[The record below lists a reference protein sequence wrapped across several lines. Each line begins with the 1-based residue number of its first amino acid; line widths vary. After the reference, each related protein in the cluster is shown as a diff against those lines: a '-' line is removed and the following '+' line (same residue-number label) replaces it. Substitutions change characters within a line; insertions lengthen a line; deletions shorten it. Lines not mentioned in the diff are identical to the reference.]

1 MNIGV
6 FPTARRQLK
15 RDRSIRACTPCRTRK
30 VKCDLGRPTCGQCQ
44 KHSSACEYSSRK
56 RTAEQRASG
65 EQSAQAQANT
75 SSSTTTLWAGS
86 PGKAASDD
94 PRYVSGV
101 SWLPDTLAHIST
113 NTPADNVA
121 ISSESDQR
129 SNTIGDASPVIVEAR
144 SLVQSDVQ
152 GLENL
157 VEWYLENC
165 HVYTPVSSARHVKH
179 LLSICVSSTNTMSAD
194 DLLLIVAMAYT
205 SSIYIE
211 AWNPSAKLSAPSHTW
226 QRLGDALLSAQGYPH
241 RACLESIRPAILLA
255 QQGVSE
261 KPIHPD
267 PSKITILARVT
278 QMAGLQQDPALLKL
292 PPDQCSDRRK
302 LYWLVRELDLGFSV
316 AHGLPCLLKSSN
328 SSVEPLH
335 HEETV
340 AAIFLNFRVRATNV
354 FEKILEK
361 VYGPRRCLVST
372 VVDLQAEVQQLESE
386 ANTLVTKYR
395 TESGAAGRFVAYAVE
410 MIVARLCYT
419 LNQPY
424 LRDPSW
430 GQRCR
435 NL

>member
-1 MNIGV
+1 
-6 FPTARRQLK
+6 
-15 RDRSIRACTPCRTRK
+15 
-30 VKCDLGRPTCGQCQ
+30 
-44 KHSSACEYSSRK
+44 
-56 RTAEQRASG
+56 
-65 EQSAQAQANT
+65 
-75 SSSTTTLWAGS
+75 
-86 PGKAASDD
+86 
-94 PRYVSGV
+94 
-101 SWLPDTLAHIST
+101 
-113 NTPADNVA
+113 
-121 ISSESDQR
+121 
-129 SNTIGDASPVIVEAR
+129 
-144 SLVQSDVQ
+144 
-152 GLENL
+152 
-157 VEWYLENC
+157 
-165 HVYTPVSSARHVKH
+165 
-179 LLSICVSSTNTMSAD
+179 MSAD
-194 DLLLIVAMAYT
+194 DLLLIVAMAYA

-226 QRLGDALLSAQGYPH
+226 RRVGDALLSAQGYPH
-241 RACLESIRPAILLA
+241 RTCLESIRPAILLA

-261 KPIHPD
+261 KPVHPD

-316 AHGLPCLLKSSN
+316 AHGLPCLLKSSD

-340 AAIFLNFRVRATNV
+340 AAFFLNFRVRATNV

-386 ANTLVTKYR
+386 ANTLITKHR

-435 NL
+435 NLTLQGATKFLEKYQRRRKDFVCAPFTWVFEQFNVYHPCAILLQDLIKNVETIDIENDCRAQTVLQVFREFYDEKDSHWIKLEQLRLKAWYVNSWILPPHQNGSALEVDIDLVDWDNLFSSFIAEDVSMFQNTAIPDSS